1 MPRQRKSVLRPSPA
15 EAGCVQCFSFIP
27 VWSFCNF
34 HERIIHRSAVTIS
47 LHRFDLHSEAVPVRY
62 TKSLFAIP
70 FVTWVCFILGSRIV
84 ISAERKPC
92 IVRLSSSTRGCD
104 WRNGFRSAFFS
115 LRCQTVP
122 PVHANDQASGHGQ
135 IEAGIQSLL
144 FRCHRID
151 HQCVFS
157 CI

>member
-1 MPRQRKSVLRPSPA
+1 MYNAFRSFPSGHSATSMNGLFTVL
-15 EAGCVQCFSFIP
+15 QLLFLFID
-27 VWSFCNF
+27 STF
-34 HERIIHRSAVTIS
+34 T
-47 LHRFDLHSEAVPVRY
+47 LKQYQVRY

-92 IVRLSSSTRGCD
+92 IVRLSSSTRGCN

-115 LRCQTVP
+115 LRCQTIP

>member
-1 MPRQRKSVLRPSPA
+1 MYNAFRSFPSGHSATSMNGLFTVL
-15 EAGCVQCFSFIP
+15 QLLFLFID
-27 VWSFCNF
+27 STF
-34 HERIIHRSAVTIS
+34 T
-47 LHRFDLHSEAVPVRY
+47 LKQYQVRY

>member
-1 MPRQRKSVLRPSPA
+1 MYNAFRSFPSGHSATSMNGLFTVL
-15 EAGCVQCFSFIP
+15 QLLFLFID
-27 VWSFCNF
+27 STF
-34 HERIIHRSAVTIS
+34 T
-47 LHRFDLHSEAVPVRY
+47 LKQYQVRY

-92 IVRLSSSTRGCD
+92 IVRLSSSTRGCN

>member
-1 MPRQRKSVLRPSPA
+1 MYNAFRSFPSGHSATSMNGLFTVL
-15 EAGCVQCFSFIP
+15 QLLFLFID
-27 VWSFCNF
+27 STF
-34 HERIIHRSAVTIS
+34 T
-47 LHRFDLHSEAVPVRY
+47 LKQYQVRY

-115 LRCQTVP
+115 LRCQAVP

>member
-1 MPRQRKSVLRPSPA
+1 VYNAFRSFPSGHSATSMNGLFTVL
-15 EAGCVQCFSFIP
+15 QLLFLFID
-27 VWSFCNF
+27 STF
-34 HERIIHRSAVTIS
+34 T
-47 LHRFDLHSEAVPVRY
+47 LKQYQVRY

-115 LRCQTVP
+115 LRCQTIP

>member
-1 MPRQRKSVLRPSPA
+1 MYNAFRSFPSGHSATSMNGLFTVL
-15 EAGCVQCFSFIP
+15 QLLFLFID
-27 VWSFCNF
+27 STF
-34 HERIIHRSAVTIS
+34 T
-47 LHRFDLHSEAVPVRY
+47 LKQYQVRY
-62 TKSLFAIP
+62 TTGLFAIP
-70 FVTWVCFILGSRIV
+70 FVTWVCFIRGSGIV

>member
-1 MPRQRKSVLRPSPA
+1 MYNAFRSFPSGHSATSMNGLFTVL
-15 EAGCVQCFSFIP
+15 QLLFLFID
-27 VWSFCNF
+27 STF
-34 HERIIHRSAVTIS
+34 T
-47 LHRFDLHSEAVPVRY
+47 LKQYQVRY

-151 HQCVFS
+151 RQCVFS

>member
-1 MPRQRKSVLRPSPA
+1 MYNAFRSFPSGHSATSMNGLFTVL
-15 EAGCVQCFSFIP
+15 QLLFLFID
-27 VWSFCNF
+27 STF
-34 HERIIHRSAVTIS
+34 T
-47 LHRFDLHSEAVPVRY
+47 LKQYQVRY

-115 LRCQTVP
+115 LRCQTIP

>member
-1 MPRQRKSVLRPSPA
+1 MYNAFRSFPSGHSATSMNGLFTVL
-15 EAGCVQCFSFIP
+15 QLLFLFID
-27 VWSFCNF
+27 SIF
-34 HERIIHRSAVTIS
+34 T
-47 LHRFDLHSEAVPVRY
+47 LKQYQVRY

>member
-47 LHRFDLHSEAVPVRY
+47 LHRFDLHSEAVPGSVHQESLRNPIRNVGLFHSR
-62 TKSLFAIP
+62 KSNRNLCREEAMHSS
-70 FVTWVCFILGSRIV
+70 TIV
-84 ISAERKPC
+84 IDP
-92 IVRLSSSTRGCD
+92 
-104 WRNGFRSAFFS
+104 RNGFRSAFFS

>member
-1 MPRQRKSVLRPSPA
+1 MYNAFRSFPSGHSATSMNGLFTVL
-15 EAGCVQCFSFIP
+15 QLLFLFID
-27 VWSFCNF
+27 STF
-34 HERIIHRSAVTIS
+34 T
-47 LHRFDLHSEAVPVRY
+47 LKQYQVRY

-135 IEAGIQSLL
+135 IEARIQSLL

>member
-1 MPRQRKSVLRPSPA
+1 MYNAFRSFPSGHSATSMNGLFTVL
-15 EAGCVQCFSFIP
+15 QLLFLFID
-27 VWSFCNF
+27 STF
-34 HERIIHRSAVTIS
+34 T
-47 LHRFDLHSEAVPVRY
+47 LKQYQVRY

-151 HQCVFS
+151 NQCVFS

>member
-1 MPRQRKSVLRPSPA
+1 MYNAFRSFPSGHSATSMNGLFTVL
-15 EAGCVQCFSFIP
+15 QLLFLFID
-27 VWSFCNF
+27 STF
-34 HERIIHRSAVTIS
+34 T
-47 LHRFDLHSEAVPVRY
+47 LKQYQVRY

-70 FVTWVCFILGSRIV
+70 FVTWVCFILGSRVV

-115 LRCQTVP
+115 LRCQTIP

>member
-1 MPRQRKSVLRPSPA
+1 MYNAFRSFPSGHSATSMNGLFTVL
-15 EAGCVQCFSFIP
+15 QLLFLFID
-27 VWSFCNF
+27 STF
-34 HERIIHRSAVTIS
+34 T
-47 LHRFDLHSEAVPVRY
+47 LKQYQVRY

-115 LRCQTVP
+115 LRCQTIP

-135 IEAGIQSLL
+135 IEAGFQSLL

>member
-1 MPRQRKSVLRPSPA
+1 MYNAFRSFPSGHSATSMNGLFTVL
-15 EAGCVQCFSFIP
+15 QLLFLFID
-27 VWSFCNF
+27 STFTLKQY
-34 HERIIHRSAVTIS
+34 H
-47 LHRFDLHSEAVPVRY
+47 VRY

-115 LRCQTVP
+115 LRCQTIP

>member
-1 MPRQRKSVLRPSPA
+1 MYNAFRSFPSGHSATSMNGLFTVL
-15 EAGCVQCFSFIP
+15 QLLFLFID
-27 VWSFCNF
+27 STF
-34 HERIIHRSAVTIS
+34 T
-47 LHRFDLHSEAVPVRY
+47 LKQYQVRY

-84 ISAERKPC
+84 ISVERKSC

-115 LRCQTVP
+115 LRCQTVS